1 VQHHNASASDVIS
14 VFCFAKNASWCTKQ
28 THFAMT
34 SLFCFAKNARGVY
47 NAMGSSVELDALEK
61 KMGETTFHIIGLA
74 KIPKIE
80 FLPLDWIYRSNDG
93 RLESV
98 TSM

>member
-1 VQHHNASASDVIS
+1 MQHHNASASDVIS

-34 SLFCFAKNARGVY
+34 SLFCFAKNARGFY

-61 KMGETTFHIIGLA
+61 KWG
-74 KIPKIE
+74 K
-80 FLPLDWIYRSNDG
+80 LPSA
-93 RLESV
+93 
-98 TSM
+98 